1 MQRRPRPGRRAPTTR
16 DTFDDAWCPYEFPLS
31 CWTATTK
38 APRAHAAATEGPS
51 HCAAHS
57 ATSQG
62 ALPREI
68 HLRRLRRARGLQLEV
83 RPRPLADDFR
93 RQHLGEAADVRVVAV
108 HGIVV
113 VLAGD
118 GDAVLGPLEL
128 VLERPEVLVR
138 LELRV
143 ALRDGEQA
151 AERCGQRGIRLGH
164 LLQVATLH
172 RPRELGPRLRYLGEH
187 RLLLLGVAF
196 HRLDQVGDEIGAPLQ
211 LHLDLG
217 LGGAHL
223 LVIGLDG
230 VVAAAPADQ
239 RYQRRRVPMYSLV
252 HESVAPCGSAS
263 ETRGSA
269 LPVNGRAQAA
279 SAAGP
284 SRGFSRE
291 TGHRTYRSPLTNSA
305 TRATAARYA
314 AARGSPGA
322 SLSCPTPRACAS
334 SGASRSGANPTR
346 APASRTNASGG
357 TGGVLPAKRSVARS
371 IVKNPAALPTITC
384 ASCFGSPRNA
394 AYAWRR
400 DRKSVV

>member
-1 MQRRPRPGRRAPTTR
+1 MQRRPRPGGRAPTTR

-93 RQHLGEAADVRVVAV
+93 RQHLGEAADVGVVAV

-217 LGGAHL
+217 LGGVHL
-223 LVIGLDG
+223 LVVRLDR
-230 VVAAAPADQ
+230 VVAAGAQNREERGESDEHATVDGVHLSFLSLG
-239 RYQRRRVPMYSLV
+239 RVEKPWRSATPSALCSLIIRDSSPNLAGARSQ
-252 HESVAPCGSAS
+252 ERWGTLASAS
-263 ETRGSA
+263 LRTHS
-269 LPVNGRAQAA
+269 
-279 SAAGP
+279 GP
-284 SRGFSRE
+284 STDFSP
-291 TGHRTYRSPLTNSA
+291 S
-305 TRATAARYA
+305 
-314 AARGSPGA
+314 
-322 SLSCPTPRACAS
+322 
-334 SGASRSGANPTR
+334 
-346 APASRTNASGG
+346 
-357 TGGVLPAKRSVARS
+357 
-371 IVKNPAALPTITC
+371 
-384 ASCFGSPRNA
+384 
-394 AYAWRR
+394 
-400 DRKSVV
+400 